1 MNGLDKEKLLQVSVD
16 SPNVNTKFLLDLN
29 EERWDQE
36 LSQFVSIANCGIHTV
51 HNAFKNGKNA
61 SHWKLKMLL
70 SSLFEIF
77 HESPSRRAD
86 YELLTEVLES
96 DYPLKFCS
104 HQWVENEDVAKCAKA
119 VWHKIVTITEFWV
132 GLPKSKQL
140 GLGQCEKDS
149 SYDNLHN
156 CYKDPLIPVKFQ
168 FFEEMAKSL
177 NKFLLVFQTDKRM
190 AAFLAETL
198 EQLLLFLLQV
208 CQKGCHV
215 KSINSLKINQDR
227 P

>member
-61 SHWKLKMLL
+61 SDWKLKMLL

-96 DYPLKFCS
+96 DYP
-104 HQWVENEDVAKCAKA
+104 
-119 VWHKIVTITEFWV
+119 
-132 GLPKSKQL
+132 
-140 GLGQCEKDS
+140 
-149 SYDNLHN
+149 
-156 CYKDPLIPVKFQ
+156 FQ
-168 FFEEMAKSL
+168 VL
-177 NKFLLVFQTDKRM
+177 
-190 AAFLAETL
+190 
-198 EQLLLFLLQV
+198 
-208 CQKGCHV
+208 
-215 KSINSLKINQDR
+215 
-227 P
+227 